1 MDNPKNSSQKDF
13 PIGLDEESEEQYS
26 LHSNLL
32 QQFAAIS
39 SIDKAWIFNSNKG
52 KSNSTFNFQF
62 SIYDF

>member
-1 MDNPKNSSQKDF
+1 MDNPQKDF
-13 PIGLDEESEEQYS
+13 PLGLDEESEEQYS

-52 KSNSTFNFQF
+52 KSNSTFKFQF
-62 SIYDF
+62 SIFDL

>member
-1 MDNPKNSSQKDF
+1 MDNPQKDF
-13 PIGLDEESEEQYS
+13 PLGLDEESEKQYS

-62 SIYDF
+62 SISDF